1 MYCVIMAGGRG
12 TRFWPASRKNN
23 PKQLL
28 NIVGNSTMLQMTVD
42 RFQKMKNVEDIFI
55 VTNKDLAPKIN
66 KMISGVKKKNI
77 IIEPSGK
84 NTAPAIGLAALKIKS
99 IREDAVMGVF
109 PADHL
114 VIGAQK
120 FAKTVR
126 SAIQISNKNNALVT
140 IGIEPDFASTGYG
153 YIQFDPLSPLDYLAG
168 FKVKTFAEKPHKKLA
183 KRFVSSGDFLW
194 NGGMFVWKVS
204 SFFSELKI
212 HMTEL
217 NSHLEKIEKKVNA
230 NQDFSSLWQKI
241 QPKSIDY
248 GLMEKSDNIYVVKS
262 EFDWNDLGSWDA
274 VFEVSPK
281 TKDQNVIRGEGLR
294 TRADGDIYKGGIK
307 NSKFHG
313 NGEWSR
319 ANGDVYV
326 GEFYDNDPHGSG
338 VYEVSDGRTIE
349 GTFTKGKLTAGILIS
364 QDGSATDVITGEPVD
379 RSSLASSTKFRG
391 REEIRK
397 R

>member
-12 TRFWPASRKNN
+12 TRFWPASRKSN

-28 NIVGNSTMLQMTVD
+28 NIVGKTTMLQMTVD

-55 VTNKDLAPKIN
+55 VTSEDLASKI
-66 KMISGVKKKNI
+66 KRKISGIKAKNI

-84 NTAPAIGLAALKIKS
+84 NTAPAIGLAALRIKS

-126 SAIQISNKNNALVT
+126 SAIQISNKSDGLVT
-140 IGIEPDFASTGYG
+140 IGIEPKFASTGYG
-153 YIQFDPLSPLDYLAG
+153 YIQFDPKSPLDYLAG

-194 NGGMFVWKVS
+194 NAGMFIWKVS
-204 SFFSELKI
+204 SFFNELQT

-217 NSHLEKIEKKVNA
+217 DRDLKKIEKRINS
-230 NQDFSSLWQKI
+230 NQDFNRLWKKI
-241 QPKSIDY
+241 QPESIDY

-262 EFDWNDLGSWDA
+262 EFEWNDIGSWDA
-274 VFEVSPK
+274 VFDVSPK
-281 TKDQNVIRGEGLR
+281 TKDKNVIRGKGLVI
-294 TRADGDIYKGGIK
+294 DGKNNLIDSNNHFTAVVGVDNIVVVNTPDATLVIPRDKVENIK
-307 NSKFHG
+307 ELVMYLEKNKKS
-313 NGEWSR
+313 E
-319 ANGDVYV
+319 
-326 GEFYDNDPHGSG
+326 
-338 VYEVSDGRTIE
+338 
-349 GTFTKGKLTAGILIS
+349 LL
-364 QDGSATDVITGEPVD
+364 
-379 RSSLASSTKFRG
+379 
-391 REEIRK
+391 
-397 R
+397 

>member
-28 NIVGNSTMLQMTVD
+28 NIVGKTTMLQMTVD

-55 VTNKDLAPKIN
+55 VTSEDLASKI
-66 KMISGVKKKNI
+66 KRKISGIKAKNI

-84 NTAPAIGLAALKIKS
+84 NTAPAIGLAALRIKS

-126 SAIQISNKNNALVT
+126 SAIQISNKSDGLVT
-140 IGIEPDFASTGYG
+140 IGIEPKFASTGYG
-153 YIQFDPLSPLDYLAG
+153 YIQFDPSSPLDYLAG

-194 NGGMFVWKVS
+194 NAGMFIWKVS
-204 SFFSELKI
+204 SFFNELQT
-212 HMTEL
+212 HMTEFDRQL
-217 NSHLEKIEKKVNA
+217 KKIEKRINS
-230 NQDFSSLWQKI
+230 NQDFNRLWKKI
-241 QPKSIDY
+241 QPESIDY

-262 EFDWNDLGSWDA
+262 EFEWNDIGSWDA
-274 VFEVSPK
+274 VFDVSPK
-281 TKDQNVIRGEGLR
+281 TKDKNVIRGKGL
-294 TRADGDIYKGGIK
+294 
-307 NSKFHG
+307 
-313 NGEWSR
+313 
-319 ANGDVYV
+319 V
-326 GEFYDNDPHGSG
+326 
-338 VYEVSDGRTIE
+338 IE
-349 GTFTKGKLTAGILIS
+349 GKNNLIDSNNHFTAVVGVDNIVVVNTP
-364 QDGSATDVITGEPVD
+364 DATLVIPRDKVENIKELVMYLEKNKK
-379 RSSLASSTKFRG
+379 SELL
-391 REEIRK
+391 
-397 R
+397 

>member
-28 NIVGNSTMLQMTVD
+28 NIVGKTTMLQMTVD

-55 VTNKDLAPKIN
+55 VTSEDLASKI
-66 KMISGVKKKNI
+66 KRKISGIKAKNI

-84 NTAPAIGLAALKIKS
+84 NTAPAIGLAALRIKS

-126 SAIQISNKNNALVT
+126 SAIQISNKSDGLVT
-140 IGIEPDFASTGYG
+140 IGIEPKFASTGYG
-153 YIQFDPLSPLDYLAG
+153 YIQFDPSSPLDYLAG

-194 NGGMFVWKVS
+194 NAGMFIWKVS
-204 SFFSELKI
+204 SFFNELQT
-212 HMTEL
+212 HMTEFDRQL
-217 NSHLEKIEKKVNA
+217 KKIEKRINS
-230 NQDFSSLWQKI
+230 NQDFNRLWKKI
-241 QPKSIDY
+241 QPESIDY

-262 EFDWNDLGSWDA
+262 EFEWNDIGSWDA
-274 VFEVSPK
+274 VFDVSPK
-281 TKDQNVIRGEGLR
+281 TKDKNVIRGKGLVI
-294 TRADGDIYKGGIK
+294 DGKNNLIDSNNHFTAIVGVDNIVVVNTPDATLVIPRDKVENIK
-307 NSKFHG
+307 ELVMYLEKNKKS
-313 NGEWSR
+313 E
-319 ANGDVYV
+319 
-326 GEFYDNDPHGSG
+326 
-338 VYEVSDGRTIE
+338 
-349 GTFTKGKLTAGILIS
+349 LL
-364 QDGSATDVITGEPVD
+364 
-379 RSSLASSTKFRG
+379 
-391 REEIRK
+391 
-397 R
+397 

>member
-28 NIVGNSTMLQMTVD
+28 NIVGKTTMLQMTVD

-55 VTNKDLAPKIN
+55 VTSEDLASKI
-66 KMISGVKKKNI
+66 KRKISGIKSKNI

-84 NTAPAIGLAALKIKS
+84 NTAPAIGLAALRIKS

-126 SAIQISNKNNALVT
+126 SAIQISNKSDGLVT
-140 IGIEPDFASTGYG
+140 IGIEPKFASTGYG
-153 YIQFDPLSPLDYLAG
+153 YIQFDPSSPLDYLAG

-194 NGGMFVWKVS
+194 NAGMFIWKVS
-204 SFFSELKI
+204 SFFNELQT
-212 HMTEL
+212 HMTEFDRQL
-217 NSHLEKIEKKVNA
+217 KKIEKRINS
-230 NQDFSSLWQKI
+230 NQDFNRLWKKI
-241 QPKSIDY
+241 QPESIDY

-262 EFDWNDLGSWDA
+262 EFEWNDIGSWDA
-274 VFEVSPK
+274 VFDVSPK
-281 TKDQNVIRGEGLR
+281 TKDKNVIRGKGLII
-294 TRADGDIYKGGIK
+294 DGKNNLIDSSNHFTAVVGVDNIVVVNTPDATLVIPRNKVENIK
-307 NSKFHG
+307 ELVMYLEKNKKS
-313 NGEWSR
+313 E
-319 ANGDVYV
+319 
-326 GEFYDNDPHGSG
+326 
-338 VYEVSDGRTIE
+338 
-349 GTFTKGKLTAGILIS
+349 LL
-364 QDGSATDVITGEPVD
+364 
-379 RSSLASSTKFRG
+379 
-391 REEIRK
+391 
-397 R
+397 

>member
-66 KMISGVKKKNI
+66 KMINGVKKKNI

-140 IGIEPDFASTGYG
+140 IGIKPNFASTGYG
-153 YIQFDPLSPLDYLAG
+153 YIQFDPQSTLDYLAG
-168 FKVKTFAEKPHKKLA
+168 FKVKTFAEKPHEKLA

-217 NSHLEKIEKKVNA
+217 NSQLEKIEKKVNA
-230 NQDFSSLWQKI
+230 KQDFSSLWQKI

-281 TKDQNVIRGEGLR
+281 TKDQNVIRGEGLVI
-294 TRADGDIYKGGIK
+294 DGK
-307 NSKFHG
+307 NNLIESDNHFTAVLGLNNIVVVNTPDATLVIPRDKV
-313 NGEWSR
+313 E
-319 ANGDVYV
+319 DVKKL
-326 GEFYDNDPHGSG
+326 
-338 VYEVSDGRTIE
+338 VSYLEKNKKSD
-349 GTFTKGKLTAGILIS
+349 LL
-364 QDGSATDVITGEPVD
+364 
-379 RSSLASSTKFRG
+379 
-391 REEIRK
+391 
-397 R
+397 